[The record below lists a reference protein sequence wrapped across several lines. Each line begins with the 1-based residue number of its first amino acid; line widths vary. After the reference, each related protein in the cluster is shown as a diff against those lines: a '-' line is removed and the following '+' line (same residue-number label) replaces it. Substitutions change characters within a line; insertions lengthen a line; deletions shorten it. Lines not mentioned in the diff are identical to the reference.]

1 MIDNIENKI
10 KDLSSS
16 GCSLKNRSV
25 WKLVIL
31 LKTYIWNRDSNFRI
45 VLYRKLHLSSKIIYF
60 GFESLWLFSQP
71 IIQWNYV
78 IYFHPRGS
86 FFNNFLHQFLER
98 VYNSKEIVNLQDLF
112 VLTVDYVTKYY
123 ITLTKYYYFI
133 ERVYFIY
140 KYFILF
146 NSTFSFL
153 DR

>member
-1 MIDNIENKI
+1 M
-10 KDLSSS
+10 
-16 GCSLKNRSV
+16 
-25 WKLVIL
+25 
-31 LKTYIWNRDSNFRI
+31 
-45 VLYRKLHLSSKIIYF
+45 LYRKLHLSSKIIYF

-98 VYNSKEIVNLQDLF
+98 VYNSKEIVNLHDLF

-140 KYFILF
+140 K
-146 NSTFSFL
+146 
-153 DR
+153 